1 MVNTFKK
8 ETSVHQNA
16 HTRSHHASMEF
27 SEVAF
32 VNGFGFAMRGES
44 AVKYRCKKAPAI
56 AEASRQVNYPSL

>member
-1 MVNTFKK
+1 MANTFKK

-32 VNGFGFAMRGES
+32 VKGFGVYDAR
-44 AVKYRCKKAPAI
+44 
-56 AEASRQVNYPSL
+56 